1 MESILDI
8 QESIHVDESILSY
21 EDYEFQPISGTQL
34 NSPGEI
40 TIRIENQDCFF
51 HPRRSWLQIEG
62 TLKKTN
68 DVAYAVN
75 DLVSLV
81 NNGIMYLFDNIK
93 YNLSGQEVESIFH
106 PGPATTML
114 GLAKYS
120 INFNAGP
127 GLIQGWL
134 PDDGDGT
141 AVLEANSGFKTR
153 HGYFLGATPIG
164 SFRICIDL
172 EHIFGFCEDYDKL
185 IYGFTHTL
193 TLVRAGTSNDA
204 LFRTA
209 GLADGKIIL
218 DKLSW
223 FMPRVVPNDVQK
235 FELYKTIQ
243 EQVTL
248 DVGFRMRQCSTITV
262 PEQKYFTWRLGVRSS
277 PEKPRYII
285 LGLQTD
291 KKSKQEKN
299 SAIFDHC
306 GLQNAYVSLN
316 NVRYPAIDFHADFEK
331 NRYEN
336 LYKSFIDFNRKFYG
350 VDWLVSSTGVDAI
363 SYKKLHPIFI
373 FDVTK
378 QSERLKLGVVDIT
391 IEMFFG
397 ANVVKN
403 TIAFALLLSDRKLKF
418 KSDGKKMSI
427 IY

>member
-1 MESILDI
+1 
-8 QESIHVDESILSY
+8 
-21 EDYEFQPISGTQL
+21 
-34 NSPGEI
+34 
-40 TIRIENQDCFF
+40 
-51 HPRRSWLQIEG
+51 
-62 TLKKTN
+62 
-68 DVAYAVN
+68 
-75 DLVSLV
+75 
-81 NNGIMYLFDNIK
+81 
-93 YNLSGQEVESIFH
+93 
-106 PGPATTML
+106 
-114 GLAKYS
+114 
-120 INFNAGP
+120 
-127 GLIQGWL
+127 
-134 PDDGDGT
+134 
-141 AVLEANSGFKTR
+141 
-153 HGYFLGATPIG
+153 
-164 SFRICIDL
+164 
-172 EHIFGFCEDYDKL
+172 
-185 IYGFTHTL
+185 
-193 TLVRAGTSNDA
+193 
-204 LFRTA
+204 
-209 GLADGKIIL
+209 
-218 DKLSW
+218 
-223 FMPRVVPNDVQK
+223 
-235 FELYKTIQ
+235 
-243 EQVTL
+243 
-248 DVGFRMRQCSTITV
+248 MRQCSTITV

-418 KSDGKKMSI
+418 KSDGKKMTI